1 MYKQG
6 VLVNSANQICC
17 LFSQDPSVIEE
28 AGFNLMPQWQCIECN
43 NQFRNNAKR
52 ENNSFFYS
60 FAEKKLFL
68 THDRLTDNFLVWI
81 FCRFFFFLSFS
92 CFHPCSFLFSC
103 FWRFSFLFVFILALL
118 CYSFFVIFVLWSVIL
133 LICSV
138 LCRSRR
144 FLIEFWFLR

>member
-52 ENNSFFYS
+52 ENISFFYS
-60 FAEKKLFL
+60 FAEKNFFWRMTDWLTTFLFEY
-68 THDRLTDNFLVWI
+68 

-92 CFHPCSFLFSC
+92 RLPFLFSC

-144 FLIEFWFLR
+144 FLIEFWFLW